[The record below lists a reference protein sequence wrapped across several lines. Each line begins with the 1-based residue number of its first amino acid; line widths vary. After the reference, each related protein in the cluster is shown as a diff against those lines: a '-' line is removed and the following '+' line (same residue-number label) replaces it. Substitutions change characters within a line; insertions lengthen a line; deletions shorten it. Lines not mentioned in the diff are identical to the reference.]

1 MDYILCCTHVIQRD
15 LPVAP
20 GFSSGEQSWSNLP
33 LSHRYQGVEAE
44 AATEGQTLSGPP
56 CHALREKPEED
67 NESTGMKLSGQE
79 FG

>member
-1 MDYILCCTHVIQRD
+1 M
-15 LPVAP
+15 
-20 GFSSGEQSWSNLP
+20 
-33 LSHRYQGVEAE
+33 EAE

-67 NESTGMKLSGQE
+67 NESTGMQLSGWE